1 MIDCVAGAL
10 LGWPLQQWVK
20 DGCPVVFIAPVDAP
34 HPGAEYVRVRITG
47 AVAAMGVGPDNPNV
61 FVRTDDPLLSLTEAL
76 EG

>member
-1 MIDCVAGAL
+1 
-10 LGWPLQQWVK
+10 
-20 DGCPVVFIAPVDAP
+20 VFIAPVDAP
-34 HPGAEYVRVRITG
+34 HPGAEYVRVRIAG

>member
-1 MIDCVAGAL
+1 MIGTDAGAL
-10 LGWPLQQWVK
+10 VGWPLQRWAK
-20 DGCPVVFIAPVDAP
+20 PECPVVFIAPVDAP